1 VPVYD
6 YICERCG
13 LIREWGTI
21 KDASRPITCP
31 TCRSEA
37 RRVITAPSLALMP
50 AGQKAAHL
58 RNERSAHE
66 PLVQRREQLSGTYI
80 GHPRHR

>member
-1 VPVYD
+1 
-6 YICERCG
+6 
-13 LIREWGTI
+13 
-21 KDASRPITCP
+21 
-31 TCRSEA
+31 
-37 RRVITAPSLALMP
+37 MP

-80 GHPRHR
+80 LKLYRLTVSDSL